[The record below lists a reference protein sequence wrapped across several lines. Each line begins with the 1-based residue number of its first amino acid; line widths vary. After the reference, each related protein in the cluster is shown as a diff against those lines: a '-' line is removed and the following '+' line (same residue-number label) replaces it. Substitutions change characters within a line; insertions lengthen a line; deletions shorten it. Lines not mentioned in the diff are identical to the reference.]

1 MYIYPASPKAKFNE
15 AFCNRPSLTRS
26 FGLIEISPFS
36 PHAHRR
42 QAFRTLVLPKLQ
54 ENLRNFAQS
63 HMKNHS
69 VLQKTQHVLKKKST
83 AVLAMRFF
91 AHFSLIRAISSS
103 KLMQVHKDWITLARV
118 ASSIVKQQL
127 ITTAPQFGNL
137 AQNFFH
143 VAAADGWGHFF
154 EDTYRILFW
163 ETMCESAVR
172 SSAMKV
178 PNAGHAGRAACA
190 FQACFV

>member
-1 MYIYPASPKAKFNE
+1 MPTNHRRHQASYETNFIDQNTCSCTTSSKIRRSRPMTLKLNLSRGCIRPTRALHREITFGQVDSSSIYIYIPASPKAKFNE

-103 KLMQVHKDWITLARV
+103 KLMQVHKD
-118 ASSIVKQQL
+118 
-127 ITTAPQFGNL
+127 
-137 AQNFFH
+137 
-143 VAAADGWGHFF
+143 
-154 EDTYRILFW
+154 
-163 ETMCESAVR
+163 
-172 SSAMKV
+172 
-178 PNAGHAGRAACA
+178 
-190 FQACFV
+190 

>member
-1 MYIYPASPKAKFNE
+1 MKQTSSIRTPVRAPPAQRLEDQDPWPLRWICLQGRSVQPGRCIGKLPSDKLTLQAYIYIPASPKAKFNE

-69 VLQKTQHVLKKKST
+69 VLQKTQHVLKKSP
-83 AVLAMRFF
+83 LL
-91 AHFSLIRAISSS
+91 SLQCVSLRISAWSG
-103 KLMQVHKDWITLARV
+103 
-118 ASSIVKQQL
+118 
-127 ITTAPQFGNL
+127 QFL
-137 AQNFFH
+137 HQSWCKF
-143 VAAADGWGHFF
+143 
-154 EDTYRILFW
+154 TKI
-163 ETMCESAVR
+163 ESHLPGLLHPLL
-172 SSAMKV
+172 S
-178 PNAGHAGRAACA
+178 NN
-190 FQACFV
+190 